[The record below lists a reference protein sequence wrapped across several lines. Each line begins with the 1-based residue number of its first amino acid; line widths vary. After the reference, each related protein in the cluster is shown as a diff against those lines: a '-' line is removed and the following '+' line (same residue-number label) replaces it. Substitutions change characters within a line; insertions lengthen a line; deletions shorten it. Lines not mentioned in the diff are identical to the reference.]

1 MLEKA
6 IAGADKAKSIRSQ
19 QPIGLRVTTE
29 VHERLRHI
37 AEVTG
42 LSVSAVIREGIKL
55 VDNEFTKLYPEVG
68 E

>member
-6 IAGADKAKSIRSQ
+6 IADAEKTKAVRSKQ
-19 QPIGLRVTTE
+19 TICLVVTPE

-55 VDNEFTKLYPEVG
+55 VDNEFTKLYPEAG